1 MSVYSGFATRS
12 LETSYNKTVFAA
24 LYILQNAI
32 VRSIQ
37 QQSQTIL
44 SERDTRNMGKA
55 FNRMASLEKRKQ
67 LQPKFSKALFRIA
80 ELLDFNQY
88 LPKVMQL
95 SDEDGYSSIEL
106 PTAMIS
112 K

>member
-1 MSVYSGFATRS
+1 
-12 LETSYNKTVFAA
+12 
-24 LYILQNAI
+24 
-32 VRSIQ
+32 
-37 QQSQTIL
+37 
-44 SERDTRNMGKA
+44 MGKA

-106 PTAMIS
+106 PTSMIS